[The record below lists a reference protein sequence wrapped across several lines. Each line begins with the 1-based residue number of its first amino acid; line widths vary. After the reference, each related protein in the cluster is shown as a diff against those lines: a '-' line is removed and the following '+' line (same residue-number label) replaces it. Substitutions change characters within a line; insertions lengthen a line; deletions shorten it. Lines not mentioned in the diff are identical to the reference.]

1 MTRTVIIYKSKY
13 GATARYAA
21 LLSEMLGGEALE
33 AGAAG
38 AGALEGA
45 DTVIFAGGVY
55 AGGVAGMD
63 RFRRLLPALTGRR
76 LALLCVGASP
86 YDEKALAALRARCSG
101 LPEDVPL
108 FYARG
113 AWDEEKMSLKD
124 RMMCALLQKMVAKRP
139 PEETE
144 PWMRELLGA
153 RGQKRDW
160 VSGEYLTPL
169 LEYMRG

>member
-1 MTRTVIIYKSKY
+1 M
-13 GATARYAA
+13 GAW
-21 LLSEMLGGEALE
+21 
-33 AGAAG
+33 
-38 AGALEGA
+38 
-45 DTVIFAGGVY
+45 
-55 AGGVAGMD
+55 
-63 RFRRLLPALTGRR
+63 
-76 LALLCVGASP
+76 P
-86 YDEKALAALRARCSG
+86 YDEGAIAQLRGRCRALD
-101 LPEDVPL
+101 ENVPL

-153 RGQKRDW
+153 MGQKRDW

>member
-33 AGAAG
+33 AGAAS

-113 AWDEEKMSLKD
+113 AWDES
-124 RMMCALLQKMVAKRP
+124 RMGLI
-139 PEETE
+139 
-144 PWMRELLGA
+144 RE
-153 RGQKRDW
+153 RGR
-160 VSGEYLTPL
+160 LTPAPDTG
-169 LEYMRG
+169 RGTG